1 MIAFIYL
8 ESICQLLEAT
18 NEFISPDII
27 IYLHKFSILNK
38 QHIKSESNIS
48 NIKIHVDDQSVN
60 ILRKI

>member
-18 NEFISPDII
+18 NEFISPDVI

-38 QHIKSESNIS
+38 QHVPSCIIRLVGVKY
-48 NIKIHVDDQSVN
+48 
-60 ILRKI
+60 L